1 MYRRTVSRRFTQMNV
16 HFLLMN
22 IKRCNPPPPP
32 PLPRAPHSGI
42 QSLARTSLQ
51 CWRLG
56 WAKPWSC
63 SLCCYV
69 VASIFDFMT
78 VEDWGES
85 SLREISTRRFPEQ
98 IARSKKTPAL
108 QAMQEQAG
116 SKNKSQAQASAFV
129 VKYHLFTV
137 LSLQCNV

>member
-1 MYRRTVSRRFTQMNV
+1 
-16 HFLLMN
+16 
-22 IKRCNPPPPP
+22 
-32 PLPRAPHSGI
+32 
-42 QSLARTSLQ
+42 
-51 CWRLG
+51 
-56 WAKPWSC
+56 
-63 SLCCYV
+63 
-69 VASIFDFMT
+69 MT

-85 SLREISTRRFPEQ
+85 SLREVSTRRFPEQ